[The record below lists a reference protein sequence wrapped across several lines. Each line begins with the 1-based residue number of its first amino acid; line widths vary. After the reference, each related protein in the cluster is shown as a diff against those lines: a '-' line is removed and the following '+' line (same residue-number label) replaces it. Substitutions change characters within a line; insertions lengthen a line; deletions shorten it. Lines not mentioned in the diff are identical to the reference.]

1 MAKSLPRQ
9 ILHNL
14 LRQPSERLL
23 ALLYGRGWP
32 AALAARFGGQPLP
45 ICDHQHVTLA
55 NAAAHRA
62 PLRFAFASDFHAGPT
77 TDLHV
82 ITTAC
87 RLLAQAKPDVLLLGG
102 DFVSLHL
109 RDLDRLIAALQAVHA
124 PLGRFAVLGNHD
136 YWADPQAII
145 NCLET
150 TGIQVLVNKSACLP
164 APYNDVWIC
173 GLDDD
178 EGRPDA
184 ARTLAG
190 AHGTRIVLMHSP
202 EGLRALQQHPFDLA
216 FCGHTHGGQIAW
228 PNGQPIGV
236 PAGRFNWQ
244 FPAGRFQVGL
254 DNAQTLFVSRGVGSS
269 TLPIRLF
276 AVPDVI
282 VCTIAWPAPAA
293 GQATDV
299 HIADGR

>member
-1 MAKSLPRQ
+1 MAKPLPHQ
-9 ILHNL
+9 IFHNL
-14 LRQPSERLL
+14 LRQPGERLL

-32 AALAARFGGQPLP
+32 AALAARVGGQPLP
-45 ICDHQHVTLA
+45 ICDHQHVMLA
-55 NAAAHRA
+55 NTAAHHA
-62 PLRFAFASDFHAGPT
+62 PLRLAFAADFHAGPT
-77 TDLHV
+77 TDLQV
-82 ITTAC
+82 ITAAC
-87 RLLAQAKPDVLLLGG
+87 RLLAQAQPDILLLGG

-109 RDLDRLIAALQAVHA
+109 RDLDQLIAALQAIPA

-136 YWADPQAII
+136 YWADPQAITHR
-145 NCLET
+145 LEAA
-150 TGIQVLVNKSACLP
+150 GIQVLVNRSVRLP
-164 APYNDVWIC
+164 APYNDIWIC

-184 ARTLAG
+184 TRTLAG
-190 AHGTRIVLMHSP
+190 THGTRIVLMHSP
-202 EGLRALQQHPFDLA
+202 EGLRTLHQHPFELA

-228 PNGQPIGV
+228 PNGQPIDV

-244 FPAGRFQVGL
+244 FPAGRFQVGM

-282 VCTIAWPAPAA
+282 VCTIEWPAPAA
-293 GQATDV
+293 GHAT
-299 HIADGR
+299 HI